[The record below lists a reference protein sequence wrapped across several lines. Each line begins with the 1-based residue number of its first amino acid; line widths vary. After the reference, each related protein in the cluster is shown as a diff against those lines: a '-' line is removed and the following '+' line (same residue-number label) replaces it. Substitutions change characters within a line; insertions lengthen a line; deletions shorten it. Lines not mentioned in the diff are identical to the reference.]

1 MSISLGAAI
10 YIALKP
16 ILKIYTIIAVGFL
29 LAKYNIVTMETARGV
44 SNMVVNAILPCL
56 TFNKIVSNISDRDI
70 KEVGAIVLSAIILFA
85 LGTFCALI
93 TKYTLKGPREWSWG
107 LLFAGFFPNISD
119 LPIAYVQSM
128 SNGTLFAPSSVD
140 KGVAYCCIY
149 LMSQSFCM
157 MNFGM
162 WRVVGLD
169 FKQNWDEESCEE
181 NESNETHLD
190 SKIQIDKANETASIS
205 SIKDDRNGSSLSRCS
220 SVLTGRRLPLLQTA
234 HLKEQSPSLKVYKTR
249 TEDVEMRNM
258 DQSSRQMGGE
268 GNGTSPMND
277 VINEYSA
284 ADQIRDG
291 ELDLSR
297 PLTLTEEL
305 GNKNSTLG
313 QIPVHSELENATTS
327 TSASSTSSADIN
339 TGNKL
344 QSLIQ
349 KYKLSWLSYFLINF
363 IRPASLG
370 ASLGIIVSM
379 IPWVKALFVHTYV
392 HVHNAPDGEPVL
404 NFFMDFTSYIGNAC
418 VPLGL
423 LLLGGTLARLQV
435 KKLPPGILRIAIAMT
450 IFRLVIIPIIGVAWA
465 NKVYDLHWVD
475 TPIGKFVMVLTWS
488 MPSATAQVYFT
499 AFYTPLQGS
508 HIQMDCLSVFFMMQ
522 YAVLFITVP
531 FVITYT
537 LKEDLHY

>member
-190 SKIQIDKANETASIS
+190 
-205 SIKDDRNGSSLSRCS
+205 
-220 SVLTGRRLPLLQTA
+220 
-234 HLKEQSPSLKVYKTR
+234 
-249 TEDVEMRNM
+249 
-258 DQSSRQMGGE
+258 
-268 GNGTSPMND
+268 
-277 VINEYSA
+277 
-284 ADQIRDG
+284 
-291 ELDLSR
+291 
-297 PLTLTEEL
+297 
-305 GNKNSTLG
+305 
-313 QIPVHSELENATTS
+313 
-327 TSASSTSSADIN
+327 
-339 TGNKL
+339 
-344 QSLIQ
+344 
-349 KYKLSWLSYFLINF
+349 
-363 IRPASLG
+363 
-370 ASLGIIVSM
+370 
-379 IPWVKALFVHTYV
+379 
-392 HVHNAPDGEPVL
+392 
-404 NFFMDFTSYIGNAC
+404 
-418 VPLGL
+418 
-423 LLLGGTLARLQV
+423 
-435 KKLPPGILRIAIAMT
+435 
-450 IFRLVIIPIIGVAWA
+450 
-465 NKVYDLHWVD
+465 
-475 TPIGKFVMVLTWS
+475 
-488 MPSATAQVYFT
+488 
-499 AFYTPLQGS
+499 
-508 HIQMDCLSVFFMMQ
+508 
-522 YAVLFITVP
+522 
-531 FVITYT
+531 
-537 LKEDLHY
+537 